1 MNLYK
6 EVPAY
11 FDKKDGVVNMVVD
24 IAKWSTNKYEYDE
37 EWWYFRLDRV
47 IHHSMFYP
55 FDYGFIPQTTELDWD
70 AVDVFLLWTYPTFSG
85 CIIKA
90 RLLWVI
96 DVVDEKWQDPKLIAV
111 PTHDIDPR
119 WDEYQGIND
128 IPKHIKEELGVFF
141 KEYKKL
147 ETKKYENTVIHWFGT
162 KWEAYEYVDKG
173 IKRFKEKHWNNL

>member
-6 EVPAY
+6 EIPAY
-11 FDKKDGVVNMVVD
+11 YDKKEWIVNIVVD
-24 IAKWSTNKYEYDE
+24 IPKWSTNKYEYDE
-37 EWWYFRLDRV
+37 EGGYFKLDRV

-55 FDYGFIPQTTELDWD
+55 FDYWFIPQTNEMDGD
-70 AVDVFLLWTYPTFSG
+70 ASDVFLLWTYPTFSG
-85 CIIKA
+85 CVIRA

-128 IPKHIKEELGVFF
+128 IPKHIKEELSVFF

-147 ETKKYENTVIHWFGT
+147 ETKKYEHTIVHGFET
-162 KWEAYEYVDKG
+162 KWQAYEYVDKA
-173 IKRFKEKHWNNL
+173 IIRYNEKHKKNN

>member
-1 MNLYK
+1 MNLYRNI
-6 EVPAY
+6 PAY
-11 FDKKDGVVNMVVD
+11 YDKNKAIVNVVID
-24 IAKWSTNKYEYDE
+24 IPKWSTNKYEYDE

-55 FDYGFIPQTTELDWD
+55 FDYGFVPSTTEMDWD

-85 CIIKA
+85 CVIRA

-96 DVVDEKWQDPKLIAV
+96 EVEDEKWQDPKLIAV
-111 PTHDIDPR
+111 PKHEIDPR

-128 IPKHIKEELGVFF
+128 IPKHIKEELGIFF

-147 ETKKYENTVIHWFGT
+147 ETQKYEHTVVHGFGT
-162 KWEAYEYVDKG
+162 KWEAYEYIDKG
-173 IKRFKEKHWNNL
+173 VKRYQEKHGQ

>member
-6 EVPAY
+6 NIPAY
-11 FDKKDGVVNMVVD
+11 YDKKEWIVNIVVD
-24 IAKWSTNKYEYDE
+24 IPKWSTNKYEYDE
-37 EWWYFRLDRV
+37 EGGYFRLDRV

-55 FDYGFIPQTTELDWD
+55 FDYGFIPQTTEMDGD

-85 CIIKA
+85 CVIRA
-90 RLLWVI
+90 RLLGVI

-111 PTHDIDPR
+111 PTHEIDPR
-119 WDEYQGIND
+119 WDEYQWIND

-147 ETKKYENTVIHWFGT
+147 ETRKYEHTVVHGFET
-162 KWEAYEYVDKG
+162 KWQAYEYVDKA
-173 IKRFKEKHWNNL
+173 IIRYKEKHWEK